1 MAGAEMHRP
10 NLAAAYE
17 LALELEAAGLDP
29 ADLAER
35 LGITVAAV
43 PSLLAIAHAK
53 SEQARENA

>member
-1 MAGAEMHRP
+1 MHRP